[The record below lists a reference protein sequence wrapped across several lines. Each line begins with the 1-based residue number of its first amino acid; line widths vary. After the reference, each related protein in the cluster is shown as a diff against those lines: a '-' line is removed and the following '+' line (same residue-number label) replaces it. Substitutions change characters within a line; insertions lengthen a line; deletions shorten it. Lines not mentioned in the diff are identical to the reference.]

1 MPSELLSLL
10 ADRCGINA
18 DKAAFAAAS
27 RSSLPNPYFGAV
39 DDDLRRFAVEVRKAL
54 LPEPSAPGRFGF
66 LVSKDRN
73 GVLVA
78 SWSFKAEAPG
88 RLQSMETEAGRLL
101 LPDASSFI
109 EPIGE
114 KEFEERASRTF
125 LTALG
130 ESDPISLLDFSREVF
145 RGKPRNPSRGG
156 GAGLN
161 LTFGHWMRVLLE
173 APEHPL
179 PAALRDAQ
187 RSGAVEPVF
196 YTELWCG
203 GALPH
208 LTLRNDSSICPAT
221 AVKPAADYLLRSCR
235 VDEDPRR
242 TDQYWLDASPRI
254 IEATDSW
261 VLADKPSG
269 MLSVPGTSGLEDC
282 KSRLEKMLGIEQG
295 GLVPVHRLDMDT
307 SGLIVYARTQ
317 EATKSLMKQFRDKE
331 VEKIYLAR
339 LRGGPVAREGA
350 IDLPVTTH
358 PADRLRQI
366 IAHGGR
372 PSRTLFS
379 VRSRFNVSGEL
390 FTDVDLVPQTGR
402 THQLRIHSAH
412 PLGLDS
418 PIVGD
423 PYYGPEGIQAE
434 AAGSVLHLH
443 SRWLCFTDPQT
454 GLRAGFESDPTLWS
468 AV

>member
-1 MPSELLSLL
+1 MPSELLSTL
-10 ADRCGINA
+10 ADECGINA
-18 DKAAFAAAS
+18 DKAAGSAAA

-39 DDDLRRFAVEVRKAL
+39 DEDLRAFAVKARKAL
-54 LPEPSAPGRFGF
+54 LPEPPAPGRFGF
-66 LVSKDRN
+66 MVSKDLE
-73 GVLVA
+73 GGLLA
-78 SWSFKAEAPG
+78 SWSFKAEASGRPTSVETEGG
-88 RLQSMETEAGRLL
+88 RLT
-101 LPDASSFI
+101 LPEASSFI
-109 EPIGE
+109 EPMSE
-114 KEFEERASRTF
+114 DEFEERAGRTF
-125 LTALG
+125 ITAVG
-130 ESDPISLLDFSREVF
+130 ESDPISILDFSREVF

-179 PAALRDAQ
+179 PAALADAQ
-187 RSGAVEPVF
+187 RSGAVQPVF

-203 GALPH
+203 GPLPH
-208 LTLRNDSSICPAT
+208 LTLKDDSSICPVT
-221 AVKPAADYLLRSCR
+221 AIKPAADYLLRSCR

-242 TDQYWLDASPRI
+242 TNPYWLEAAPRI
-254 IEATDSW
+254 IEATNSW

-282 KSRLEKMLGIEQG
+282 KSRLEKMLGIEPG

-317 EATKSLMKQFRDKE
+317 EAVKSLMKQFRDKE

-339 LRGGPVAREGA
+339 LRGGPSENEGVV
-350 IDLPVTTH
+350 DLPITTH

-379 VRSRFNVSGEL
+379 VRSRFTLSGEL
-390 FTDVDLVPQTGR
+390 FADVDLVPQTGR

-434 AAGSVLHLH
+434 AAGRPLHLH
-443 SRWLCFTDPQT
+443 SRRLCFTDPET
-454 GLRAGFESDPTLWS
+454 GLRACFESQPELWRD
-468 AV
+468 V